1 MNQDEF
7 NDLAVVARDRVR
19 KAVTLTTQLFEDDK
33 EAAALLMAVS
43 VDLFHGAVTYLSD
56 DGEGGGMSE
65 KDAFATVFGLMMTSL
80 GKQRVVDALR
90 HGKMRWSD
98 K

>member
-7 NDLAVVARDRVR
+7 NDLAIVARDRVR
-19 KAVTLTTQLFEDDK
+19 KSVVLTTQLFDDDR

-43 VDLFHGAVTYLSD
+43 VDLFHGAVTYLTD
-56 DGEGGGMSE
+56 KDGMSE
-65 KDAFATVFGLMMTSL
+65 KDAFATVFGLMLQSL

-90 HGKMRWSD
+90 HGKTKWTEGS
-98 K
+98 

>member
-19 KAVTLTTQLFEDDK
+19 KAVTLTTQLFEDDR

-56 DGEGGGMSE
+56 GEDGMSE

-90 HGKMRWSD
+90 HGKMRWGD
-98 K
+98 GK